1 VSDYLVTTDWLESHL
16 DAPDIVV
23 LDASWHLPTERR
35 NAHAEYLIE
44 HIPGAQFFD
53 IDVISDTANPLPH
66 MLPPAEKF
74 SSAVRRMGIGDGK
87 RIIVYDTV
95 GLFSAARAWW
105 MFRVFGH
112 DDVAVLDGGLPKW
125 KSEGRALA
133 EGPPEACQERHFTPR
148 FNAMLIRDKHEM
160 ATIAKDRSAVI
171 ADARGAPRFFA
182 KEPEPRPGVRGG
194 HIPGARNVHYAT
206 LLETDGTLK
215 SPHDIRAAFER
226 AGVDLSQPVVTSCGS
241 GITAAILSLGLA
253 LIGHNDNALY
263 DGSWA
268 EWGSDQNLP
277 VETEG

>member
-1 VSDYLVTTDWLESHL
+1 VSNYLVTTDWLASHL

-35 NAHAEYLIE
+35 NAHAECLIE

-53 IDVISDTANPLPH
+53 IDAISDTDNPLPH

-74 SSAVRRMGIGDGK
+74 SSAVREMGIGDGK
-87 RIIVYDTV
+87 RIIVYDSV

-112 DDVAVLDGGLPKW
+112 EDVAVLDGGLPKW
-125 KSEGRALA
+125 KREGRPIE
-133 EGPPEACQERHFTPR
+133 EGPPEARQERHFTPR
-148 FNAMLIRDKHEM
+148 FNTMLIRDKREM
-160 ATIAKDRSAVI
+160 AAIVEDGSAMI
-171 ADARGAPRFFA
+171 ADARGAPRFLA
-182 KEPEPRPGVRGG
+182 AEPEPRPGVRGG

-206 LLETDGTLK
+206 LLNPDATLK
-215 SPHDIRAAFER
+215 SPQEIKAAFQR

-268 EWGSDQNLP
+268 EWGSDPELP

>member
-1 VSDYLVTTDWLESHL
+1 MSDYLVTTDWLESHL

-35 NAHAEYLIE
+35 NPHAEYLIE

-53 IDVISDTANPLPH
+53 IDAISDTVNPLPH

-74 SSAVRRMGIGDGK
+74 SSAVRKMGIGDGK

-125 KSEGRALA
+125 KSEGRPLA
-133 EGPPEACQERHFTPR
+133 EGPSEARQERHFTPR

-160 ATIAKDRSAVI
+160 AAIAEDRSAVI
-171 ADARGAPRFFA
+171 ADARGAPRFSA
-182 KEPEPRPGVRGG
+182 REPEPRPGVRGG
-194 HIPGARNVHYAT
+194 HIPGARNVHYAA
-206 LLETDGTLK
+206 LLNADGTLK
-215 SPHDIRAAFER
+215 PPRDIRAAFER

-268 EWGSDQNLP
+268 EWGSDQTLP
-277 VETEG
+277 VETES